1 MIEWVVVAVPRAAKR
16 PALEAIVERLGHAW
30 SGGVGRWGWAE
41 LGPKVNPCL
50 LLAPGAAR
58 ACREPRFPDLLTDW
72 ADIYEERLGHSPLA
86 PAAAEVLS
94 EGGQDALALFA
105 DLGDPEGPR
114 AAVAWYDKGALVELE
129 QVGKASVAWKSGG
142 ELGRPSAGDFTSAL
156 ASAAKHLSDD
166 SVFDRI
172 EKGRDAT
179 AEAILLRAMRRALA
193 ADPPPLRELL
203 ALGDRVLGTSV
214 TL

>member
-1 MIEWVVVAVPRAAKR
+1 MIEWVVVAVPRGARR
-16 PALEAIVERLGHAW
+16 PTTESVVERLGRAW
-30 SGGVGRWGWAE
+30 AGGARVGWAE

-50 LLAPGAAR
+50 LLAPDGANAR
-58 ACREPRFPDLLTDW
+58 RAPRFPDVLTDW
-72 ADIYEERLGHSPLA
+72 ADIYEEPLGHSVLVTV
-86 PAAAEVLS
+86 AAEILS
-94 EGGQDALALFA
+94 EGGQDVLAMFA

-114 AAVAWYDKGALVELE
+114 AATGWYDKGALVELE
-129 QVGKASVAWKSGG
+129 QVGKASVAWKTGG
-142 ELGRPSAGDFTSAL
+142 ELGRPSAGDVTSAL

-172 EKGRDAT
+172 DKGRDAA

-203 ALGDRVLGTSV
+203 ALGDRVLRASV
-214 TL
+214 AL